1 MENSKV
7 LIVDDSRAACAV
19 LTRILASFGIEA
31 DSVLSAAQAFEYLER
46 KQPVLIFMD
55 HLMPEMDGLQAI
67 TQIKKN
73 PKWQSIP
80 IYMFT
85 ARSDEPFIEKVKQ
98 SGALDIIPKS
108 LDRATL
114 KNALSRVHLLT
125 EKSAT
130 ATARAKAPNQK
141 QQMQVWLESFIENK
155 LAPALAYRVD
165 KSARELREEI
175 LQNGDKLHRSSL
187 QFHMKQEKHL
197 VNQIQAERESLLSA
211 YEYNQSRFFRKLGIG
226 LSAVVAVF
234 AVVVSGMYL
243 DAESRA
249 ESLEQKIASL
259 NNTQQILLAKL
270 DRSSSSPEQYSSNNA
285 QPRDLV
291 DIDGNRVAEIIAQSN
306 DFQNLEARTKA
317 GYFISMTNLMIR
329 PAPRP
334 TYFLAQDCFGT
345 QWVEGDVGRIY
356 ENQNGTLWFTPKEAK
371 PELKTVFSQ
380 LDAAGDCIPAEGVKE
395 LVQLLPNDPDLTEL
409 ASANLYLP

>member
-7 LIVDDSRAACAV
+7 LIVDDSKAACAV
-19 LTRILASFGIEA
+19 LTKILASFGIEA
-31 DSVLSAAQAFEYLER
+31 DSVLSATQAFEYLQEN
-46 KQPVLIFMD
+46 KPALIFMD

-67 TQIKKN
+67 KRIKSKSD
-73 PKWQSIP
+73 WQDIP

-85 ARSDEPFIEKVKQ
+85 ARSDEPFIAKVKQ

-114 KNALSRVHLLT
+114 KAALSRVSLLS
-125 EKSAT
+125 ERKVAE
-130 ATARAKAPNQK
+130 ARAKAPNQK

-165 KSARELREEI
+165 KSTRELREEI

-211 YEYNQSRFFRKLGIG
+211 YEYNQSRFFKKLGFG
-226 LSAVVAVF
+226 VAAVIALF
-234 AVVVSGMYL
+234 SLVVGGMYL

-249 ESLEQKIASL
+249 LALEQKIASL

-270 DRSSSSPEQYSSNNA
+270 DRSALSEPSNSND
-285 QPRDLV
+285 QLPPTDLV
-291 DIDGNRVAEIIAQSN
+291 DIEGKVVAEIIAQSN
-306 DFQNLEARTKA
+306 DFQQLEARTNA

-329 PAPRP
+329 PAPSP
-334 TYFLAQDCFGT
+334 SYFLAQDCFGT

-356 ENQNGTLWFTPKEAK
+356 ESPNGTLWFTPKESK
-371 PELKTVFSQ
+371 PELKTVFSM
-380 LDAAGDCIPAEGVKE
+380 LNDAGECVPAEGLKE